1 MKKKSIVIFLVIATF
16 FLHAAEV
23 KNLRV
28 EYMVNPI
35 GVDATSPRLSWVI
48 KSAKRGDLQQSFQ
61 IIVSSTTENLATD
74 KGDLWNTGKMVSD
87 QSVQV
92 TYRGKSLQSG
102 TKYFWKVRIWDVD
115 SKPSAW
121 SKTAFWSMGLLS
133 KQDWEKALW
142 IAFKDGNQWK
152 KEWKQHKESELNNL
166 PPVNWP
172 NTSWPWKTG
181 KDSTIFTLYEMAVP
195 KYDSSPLFRKEFQVT
210 KKVLSANLYICG
222 LGYYEAFMNG
232 KKVGDHVLDPAWTNY
247 EQRSMYVT
255 YDVTNQLNQGKN
267 AIGVM
272 LGRGQYNPLC
282 NDIWGLSKSDWVD
295 QPKLIAL
302 LKIEYSD
309 GTKSEVITDSSWK
322 TSGGPI
328 IYDDTRH
335 GELYDARLE
344 QKGWSS
350 PSFIEGRWYNAS
362 VVEWNSRLE
371 SQMMPPVRGFTPIVP
386 VKIYR
391 KGEGITVY
399 NIG

>member
-16 FLHAAEV
+16 FLHAGEV

-28 EYMVNPI
+28 EYLVNPI

-115 SKPSAW
+115 GKPSAW

-133 KQDWEKALW
+133 KQDWEKAQW

-210 KKVLSANLYICG
+210 KKAVHSRCYPAASA
-222 LGYYEAFMNG
+222 F
-232 KKVGDHVLDPAWTNY
+232 W
-247 EQRSMYVT
+247 
-255 YDVTNQLNQGKN
+255 
-267 AIGVM
+267 
-272 LGRGQYNPLC
+272 
-282 NDIWGLSKSDWVD
+282 SD
-295 QPKLIAL
+295 
-302 LKIEYSD
+302 
-309 GTKSEVITDSSWK
+309 
-322 TSGGPI
+322 
-328 IYDDTRH
+328 
-335 GELYDARLE
+335 
-344 QKGWSS
+344 
-350 PSFIEGRWYNAS
+350 
-362 VVEWNSRLE
+362 
-371 SQMMPPVRGFTPIVP
+371 
-386 VKIYR
+386 
-391 KGEGITVY
+391 
-399 NIG
+399 